1 MKTTRCED
9 LLDNISGQV
18 EEIRYELPDIEESA
32 IADVIRGCCAEID
45 NLVNE
50 LRDEDCSDLSD
61 MIPENMSLGDEM
73 SLRDT
78 INTWRKEHGYGEIS

>member
-1 MKTTRCED
+1 MKTTQYEN
-9 LLDNISGQV
+9 LLNDISGQV

-50 LRDEDCSDLSD
+50 LLDEDCSDLSD
-61 MIPENMSLGDEM
+61 MIPSDLSLGE
-73 SLRDT
+73 SLSLKET
-78 INTWRKEHGYGEIS
+78 LNKWRLENGYNEL